1 MAQTILV
8 VDDDPVQRRLLET
21 AIGRSGMQVVTAPG
35 GQPALDLVNG
45 PRGEQ
50 ITLVLLDLVMP
61 DMGGLEVLEK
71 LRPTHPELPVI
82 VLTAKGGIDSAVEAM
97 RAGASDFLVK
107 PASPERIS
115 VSIRNQLKIGTLSG
129 EVKQLKKKQDNKLT
143 FDDLIAG
150 SAEMKQVMR
159 LGVRAAQ
166 SDIPVLIEGES
177 GSGKELVAR
186 AIQGTSARSGKP
198 FVTVNCGAIPENLIE
213 SILFGHEKG
222 SFTGAS
228 DKHLG
233 KFQEADGGT
242 LFLDEIGELRLDMQ
256 VKLLRALQEG
266 EVDPVGS
273 KRPVKVDVRIIAAT
287 NRDMG
292 AMVRDGYFRE
302 DLYYRL
308 NVFPVTVPS
317 LRERAGDIAP
327 LSRHFITRFAAEE
340 NKQVTGVTP
349 QASQLLERFNW
360 PGNVR
365 QLENTIFRA
374 VVLCDGAELDVCD
387 FPQIAA
393 AMGMDT
399 GARQSASSPASE
411 APAARSA
418 ASPYGLSVTD
428 AAGNIR
434 KFVELESEIIRM
446 AIARYNG
453 HMSEVARRLG
463 IGRSTLYRKL
473 KEFGLEGDMPEEEE
487 SELRKSA

>member
-1 MAQTILV
+1 
-8 VDDDPVQRRLLET
+8 
-21 AIGRSGMQVVTAPG
+21 
-35 GQPALDLVNG
+35 
-45 PRGEQ
+45 
-50 ITLVLLDLVMP
+50 
-61 DMGGLEVLEK
+61 
-71 LRPTHPELPVI
+71 
-82 VLTAKGGIDSAVEAM
+82 
-97 RAGASDFLVK
+97 
-107 PASPERIS
+107 
-115 VSIRNQLKIGTLSG
+115 
-129 EVKQLKKKQDNKLT
+129 
-143 FDDLIAG
+143 
-150 SAEMKQVMR
+150 MKQVIR
-159 LGVRAAQ
+159 LGTRAAQ

-273 KRPVKVDVRIIAAT
+273 KRPVKVDVRIVAAT
-287 NRDMG
+287 NRDLG
-292 AMVRDGYFRE
+292 AMARDGSFRE

-308 NVFPVTVPS
+308 NVFPVTVPA
-317 LRERAGDIAP
+317 LRERSGDIAP

-340 NKQVTGVTP
+340 NKQVAGLTP

-374 VVLCDGAELDVCD
+374 VVLCDGAHLDVCD

-393 AMGMDT
+393 AMGMET
-399 GARQSASSPASE
+399 APRQNAVSSASSVEPARA
-411 APAARSA
+411 APTSA
-418 ASPYGLSVTD
+418 YGLNVTD

-434 KFVELESEIIRM
+434 KFVEMESEIIRM

-473 KEFGLEGDMPEEEE
+473 KEFGLEGDVAADEEEE
-487 SELRKSA
+487 NAIRKVG